1 MLLRHS
7 LSFLTLGLS
16 CVAVAGGF
24 VEPAPEASAVK
35 SPFLA
40 LGYAHK
46 SGDFSDNFG
55 VGDQFVFDQFDGYQV
70 GFALPVVGSW
80 GLDFT
85 YFSSQ
90 STSSTV
96 EVGPSQNADLSAAL
110 QTVGMAISYDL
121 PVSLLENLDLSA
133 KFIVEENFFSL
144 SGDGEVWQNAANGIG
159 LAGTYRFGESMG
171 LQLGF
176 AYTLPQ
182 GVVTAY
188 DSLFTWHASLAYHL
202 S

>member
-1 MLLRHS
+1 MLYRHS
-7 LSFLTLGLS
+7 LCFLTCGLS
-16 CVAVAGGF
+16 SVAVAGGF
-24 VEPAPEASAVK
+24 MELTSEAGAVK
-35 SPFLA
+35 SPVLA

-46 SGDFSDNFG
+46 SADFSDG
-55 VGDQFVFDQFDGYQV
+55 WVGDYFVFDQFDGYQV

-96 EVGPSQNADLSAAL
+96 EVGPSQSADVSGAL
-110 QTVGMAISYDL
+110 QTVGMAISYDM
-121 PVSLLENLDLSA
+121 PFSPMDNLDLSA
-133 KFIVEENFFSL
+133 KFIVEENFFSM

-159 LAGTYRFGESMG
+159 LAGAYRFNESMG
-171 LQLGF
+171 LHLGF

-182 GVVTAY
+182 GVVTVY

>member
-1 MLLRHS
+1 MLSRHS
-7 LSFLTLGLS
+7 LSFLILGLS
-16 CVAVAGGF
+16 CAAVAGGF
-24 VEPAPEASAVK
+24 MEPASEASAVK
-35 SPFLA
+35 SPVLA

-55 VGDQFVFDQFDGYQV
+55 IGDQFVFDQFDGYQV

-90 STSSTV
+90 STSSSV
-96 EVGPSQNADLSAAL
+96 EVGPSQSADVSGAL

-121 PVSLLENLDLSA
+121 PFSLMESLDVSA
-133 KFIVEENFFSL
+133 KVMVEENFITGSEGNL
-144 SGDGEVWQNAANGIG
+144 WVNAANGIG
-159 LAGTYRFGESMG
+159 LTGAYRFGESMG

-176 AYTLPQ
+176 AYTIPQ

-188 DSLFTWHASLAYHL
+188 DSLLTWHASLAYHL